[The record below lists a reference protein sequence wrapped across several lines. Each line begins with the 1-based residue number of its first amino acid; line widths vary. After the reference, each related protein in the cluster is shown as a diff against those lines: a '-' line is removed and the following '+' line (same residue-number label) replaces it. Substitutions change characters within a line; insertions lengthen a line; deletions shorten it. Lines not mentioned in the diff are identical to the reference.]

1 MPAISSA
8 FFSGRLMRILLY
20 EFVTGGGGFSAS
32 HEAPAGSLL
41 AEGQAM
47 LSALAADFAAID
59 GTTVDVLR
67 DPRLP
72 SLSLSGVTVHPV
84 SRAAAERG
92 ALEEL
97 AAVADWT
104 VLIAPEFDAYLLTR
118 TRAVERCGG
127 RLLSPS
133 SQVVSLTSD
142 KHITAEHLAR
152 HGIPIPRGLA
162 LDPGEFLPLDFA
174 YPAVLKPRDGAGSL
188 GIEWIPA
195 RPDGRTTGVPARL
208 EAFYPGTAASV
219 ACLCG
224 PDRIVA
230 LEPCLQRLAG
240 GGDFTYR
247 GGSLPIDTGL
257 AGRARRLALRAVRTL
272 PNPLG
277 YLGVDLVLG
286 ADPVGSGDVVV
297 EINPRLTTSYVGLR
311 ALSRVNLAAAMI
323 AVAQG
328 RDPELCWNSTPVHF
342 SSSGTCG
349 PLPASD

>member
-1 MPAISSA
+1 
-8 FFSGRLMRILLY
+8 MRIFLY

-104 VLIAPEFDAYLLTR
+104 VLIAPEFDAYLLSR
-118 TRAVERCGG
+118 TRAVERYGG

-142 KHITAEHLAR
+142 KHSTAEHLAR
-152 HGIPIPRGLA
+152 HGIPVPRGLA
-162 LDPGEFLPLDFA
+162 LNPGEPLPHDFT

-188 GIEWIPA
+188 GIEWIPTRTDDHA
-195 RPDGRTTGVPARL
+195 AGRVPARL

-224 PDRIVA
+224 PDQIVP
-230 LEPCLQRLAG
+230 LEPCLQKFT
-240 GGDFTYR
+240 GDGEFTYL
-247 GGSLPIDTGL
+247 GGSLPIESAL
-257 AGRARRLALRAVRTL
+257 AGRARRLASRAVRAL
-272 PNPLG
+272 PTPLG
-277 YLGVDLVLG
+277 YVGVDLVLG
-286 ADPVGSGDVVV
+286 ADPAGSGDVVV

-328 RDPELCWNSTPVHF
+328 RHAELCWNSAPVHF

-349 PLPASD
+349 PLPVSD

>member
-1 MPAISSA
+1 
-8 FFSGRLMRILLY
+8 MRIFLY
-20 EFVTGGGGFSAS
+20 EFVTGGGGFSTS
-32 HEAPAGSLL
+32 QESPGGSLL

-59 GTTVDVLR
+59 GMTVDVLR
-67 DPRLP
+67 DSRLP
-72 SLSLSGVTVHPV
+72 PLSLSGVTVHPV
-84 SRAAAERG
+84 SHAAAERG

-104 VLIAPEFDAYLLTR
+104 VLIAPEFDSYLLSR
-118 TRAVERCGG
+118 TRAVERGGG

-152 HGIPIPRGLA
+152 HGIPVPRGLA
-162 LDPGEFLPLDFA
+162 LNPGEFLPHDFA
-174 YPAVLKPRDGAGSL
+174 YPAMLKPRDGAGSL

-195 RPDGRTTGVPARL
+195 RPDGRIVGPVPARL
-208 EAFYPGTAASV
+208 ETFYPGTAASV

-240 GGDFTYR
+240 SGDFTYL
-247 GGSLPIDTGL
+247 GGSLPIESGL
-257 AGRARRLALRAVRTL
+257 AGRARRLAVRAVRTL
-272 PNPLG
+272 PNPMG

-328 RDPELCWNSTPVHF
+328 RDPELCWNSAPIHF

-349 PLPASD
+349 LLPASD